1 MSLTL
6 ANPCCLEVKPTE
18 VVAEPKEQEVEEEEK
33 MEQDPVDIDAIAN
46 DLNKEVGGVEYYFV

>member
-1 MSLTL
+1 M
-6 ANPCCLEVKPTE
+6 
-18 VVAEPKEQEVEEEEK
+18 VAEPKEQEVEEEEK